1 MTIDNAVQMRTHG
14 LPDGRRM
21 AFTDQ
26 GPQAARDVLL
36 CLPGLLE
43 TRQTFAPLVS
53 ACPATVRCLS
63 VDYCGRGDSDP
74 LPGDQ
79 GYSMLRYLQ
88 DLQDFLAHTLH
99 SDARLHILG
108 TSMGGLLALYLT
120 HQHPQRVQSLWLNDI
135 GLSLRWLSLLS
146 LYKDMQKGAGHLPP
160 ASLARQLGVT
170 PGALASVQLQ
180 THFDLPYRK
189 SFRGMHFAHLLQGY
203 TGTVRLVRGQSSSIC
218 TADQVRELR
227 RACTHTSV
235 LEVVGAGHPVPFSAA
250 VCRFLLADLDGTAER
265 VDAAATD
272 SSSAPR
278 SAWTAAEKIRHWLQ
292 GHLGHR

>member
-1 MTIDNAVQMRTHG
+1 MTIDNAVQMRTHV

-43 TRQTFAPLVS
+43 TRQTFAPMVS
-53 ACPATVRCLS
+53 ACPAHVRCLS

-79 GYSMLRYLQ
+79 GYSMLRYLE
-88 DLQDFLAHTLH
+88 DLQDFLNHTLR

-108 TSMGGLLALYLT
+108 TSMGGLLALYLR
-120 HQHPQRVQSLWLNDI
+120 HQNPQLVQSLLLNDI

-146 LYKDMQKGAGHLPP
+146 LYNVMKKGAGTLRP
-160 ASLARQLGVT
+160 AALAAQLGVT
-170 PGALASVQLQ
+170 PGVLTSVQLQ

-203 TGTVRLVRGQSSSIC
+203 GGSVRLVRGQSSSIC
-218 TADQVRELR
+218 TPDQVRELHR
-227 RACTHTSV
+227 TCAHAAV
-235 LEVVGAGHPVPFSAA
+235 LEVADAAHPVPFSAL
-250 VCRFLLADLDGTAER
+250 VCTFLLSDLNGAATLAGVPAGDSASSPWPAVSTAER
-265 VDAAATD
+265 F
-272 SSSAPR
+272 
-278 SAWTAAEKIRHWLQ
+278 RHWLQ
-292 GHLGHR
+292 GKWGRR